1 MTAPL
6 IDPLA
11 PLSGTGTGAVPDD
24 EGTAAGSGRR
34 SRRLP
39 RLGPTG
45 WLSLGVVLAVT
56 LLAVLAP
63 VLAPADPEHG
73 DLLSAFA
80 GPSPAHWLGADATGR
95 DIAARLIFGARTS
108 LLGPAA
114 IVVLSLLVGVP
125 LALAAA
131 WHGGTVAWLI
141 TRALDIVFSIPG
153 LLLAI
158 LTIALFGP
166 GLWPAVIS
174 LAVAYLPYVAR
185 LTMTAAQHERHLPYI
200 DALSVQGQSVVKIAG
215 LHLLR
220 NLAPVIAGQ
229 ATITFA
235 YALIDLAG
243 LSFLGLAVQAPTPDW
258 GVMLS
263 DRDAVLQGHPGQVVA
278 AGCLVVATVLSLF
291 VLGSRLSGDVARPRR
306 RGHRPRRIPGG
317 SR

>member
-1 MTAPL
+1 VDVSAPVV
-6 IDPLA
+6 DPATSEAALA
-11 PLSGTGTGAVPDD
+11 PPRQPL
-24 EGTAAGSGRR
+24 R
-34 SRRLP
+34 SL
-39 RLGPTG
+39 RLGITG
-45 WLSLGVVLAVT
+45 WLALAVIIAVVLMALFAP
-56 LLAVLAP
+56 LLAP
-63 VLAPADPEHG
+63 TDPDHG

-80 GPSPAHWLGADATGR
+80 PPGGGHWLGTDATGR
-95 DIAARLIFGARTS
+95 DIASRLIFGTRTS

-141 TRALDIVFSIPG
+141 TRALDIVFSVPG

-174 LAVAYLPYVAR
+174 LAIAYLPYIAR
-185 LTMTAAQHERHLPYI
+185 LTMTAAEHERQLPYV
-200 DALSVQGQSVVKIAG
+200 DALSVQGQSVLKIAG

-235 YALIDLAG
+235 YALIDLAS
-243 LSFLGLAVQAPTPDW
+243 LSFLGLAVQAPTADW

-263 DRDAVLQGHPGQVVA
+263 DRDAVLQGHPGQLIA
-278 AGCLVVATVLSLF
+278 AGFFVVATVLSLF
-291 VLGSRLSGDVARPRR
+291 VLGSRLSGDVPRPRR
-306 RGHRPRRIPGG
+306 SFRLFRRATASGG
-317 SR
+317 AR